1 MSIWLYL
8 IGTIGNIVCFWLGA
22 YIGAKVDKGE
32 KIEIPNPIKATTKAI
47 QDHKAKVAEDEQ
59 LKKLE
64 TIIDNIEK
72 YDGTPN
78 GQKDVR

>member
-22 YIGAKVDKGE
+22 YVGTRVVKGE
-32 KIEIPNPIKATTKAI
+32 KIDLPNPVKAI
-47 QDHKAKVAEDEQ
+47 QEHKVKVAEDAKIKEI
-59 LKKLE
+59 E
-64 TIIDNIEK
+64 TIIENIEK

-78 GQKDVR
+78 GQKEVR